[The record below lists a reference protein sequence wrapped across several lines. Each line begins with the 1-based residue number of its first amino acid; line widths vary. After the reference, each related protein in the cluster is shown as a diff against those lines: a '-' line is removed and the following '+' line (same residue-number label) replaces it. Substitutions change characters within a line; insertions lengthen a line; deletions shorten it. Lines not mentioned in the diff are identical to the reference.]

1 MPSNLKCKN
10 ESANAENTVEKSE
23 FNEFFYFLKKS

>member
-23 FNEFFYFLKKS
+23 FNEFFIS